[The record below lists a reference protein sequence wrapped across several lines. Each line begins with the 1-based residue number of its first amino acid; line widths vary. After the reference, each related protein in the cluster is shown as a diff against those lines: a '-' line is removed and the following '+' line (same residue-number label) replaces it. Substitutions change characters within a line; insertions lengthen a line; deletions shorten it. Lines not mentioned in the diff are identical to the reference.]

1 VAEIYCGIDWGG
13 YTHWLCAVDGQG
25 RRIISRR
32 FAHDRTGLEE
42 LRAALAGLGAALP
55 VAIERSE
62 GLLVEQL
69 QELGYVVY
77 PVNPRVAAR
86 AREAYRVAATKDD
99 AFDAFVLADALRQQH
114 AHWRPLPRPSAALA
128 ELRALV
134 RDRQR
139 LVEHQARVEAQL
151 RATLEAYHPAAIHL
165 FSSLDRAISLA
176 FIRQYPTPRQ
186 AARVGPQRMARFLT
200 ANSYR
205 GRQPADRLLGQ
216 LRAHL
221 LEATVGTTAGKR
233 RMALALVEQLELLN
247 RQLKEFEAAIAE
259 VLQSHPDGALFLSF
273 PGVGIILA
281 ATLLAELGE
290 DRDRFPSPEVLLA
303 EAGLAPV
310 TRSSGRTPRVRF
322 RYAANTSLREAFCWW
337 AFTSIRLSSW
347 ARTAYDGS
355 KAKGHHHYRALRGL
369 GARWAR
375 VLWRCW
381 RDGTHYDPGRHAAAA

>member
-1 VAEIYCGIDWGG
+1 MAEIYCGIDWGG

-25 RRIISRR
+25 RRIVSQR

-42 LRAALAGLGAALP
+42 LQAALTGLGEALP

-69 QELGYVVY
+69 QELGHVVY

-86 AREAYRVAATKDD
+86 AREGYRVAASKDD
-99 AFDAFVLADALRQQH
+99 AFDAFVLADVLRQQH
-114 AHWRPLPRPSAALA
+114 AHWRALPPASATLA

-165 FSSLDRAISLA
+165 FSSLDRDISLA

-186 AARVGPQRMARFLT
+186 AARVGQRRMVRFLA

-205 GRQPADRLLGQ
+205 GRKPADQLLGQ
-216 LRAHL
+216 LRTHL
-221 LEATVGTTAGKR
+221 LEAATGTTAAKQ
-233 RMALALVEQLELLN
+233 RMALALVEQLEMLN
-247 RQLKEFEAAIAE
+247 RQLKEFEAVIAE

-273 PGVGIILA
+273 PGVGVILA

-310 TRSSGRTPRVRF
+310 TRSSGRTTRVRF
-322 RYAANTSLREAFCWW
+322 RYAANTRLREAFSWW
-337 AFTSIRLSSW
+337 AFTSIRLSPW
-347 ARTAYDGS
+347 ARAAYDGS

-381 RDGTHYDPGRHAAAA
+381 QDGIPYDLGRHTAVA